1 MLRRAFGSRVY
12 NNGPEALNENEAN
25 SGEQPGPAAV
35 QEKQDI
41 QNEGGDRDLQ
51 IPTDPLDADLL
62 SGVATPVSQQSIRPQ
77 PQQDLFGQPR
87 RVDSKLLQAHP
98 ANNNNN
104 LQESNKAPSR
114 LSNQSSSQNP
124 SHSKKKSILIRD
136 DEEDDDDNASEE

>member
-12 NNGPEALNENEAN
+12 NNGPEGLNDNEAN

-62 SGVATPVSQQSIRPQ
+62 SGVATPVSQ
-77 PQQDLFGQPR
+77 
-87 RVDSKLLQAHP
+87 
-98 ANNNNN
+98 
-104 LQESNKAPSR
+104 
-114 LSNQSSSQNP
+114 
-124 SHSKKKSILIRD
+124 
-136 DEEDDDDNASEE
+136 